1 MSVLFKIDFDEL
13 YKLDYASE
21 DLLSYSFNP
30 ELKDGKRQH
39 LNIKISGKPHP
50 LIPATYNL
58 AFGPLDSKGRIDD
71 RAEIKYNDYSKVF
84 STILFTGRAY
94 LIANPDRFLGIDGS
108 DNARAYYYY
117 RAIQRNF
124 RILDR
129 HFNMYGIKY
138 YVRITRFGRTQ
149 YENPFDFEDII
160 AWPTKIEEGAQISQD
175 FMYNY
180 FIFNLKPRD
189 V

>member
-1 MSVLFKIDFDEL
+1 MSVLFKINFNEL

-30 ELKDGKRQH
+30 ELHNGNQVL
-39 LNIKISGKPHP
+39 LNIKISEKEHP
-50 LIPATYNL
+50 LIPNAFNL
-58 AFGPLDSKGRIDD
+58 SFGPLNSKGKIDD
-71 RAEIKYNDYSKVF
+71 RVELKYDDYSKVF

-94 LIANPDRFLGIDGS
+94 LEANPGRFLGIDGS

-124 RILDR
+124 NYLNDY
-129 HFNMYGIKY
+129 FNMYGIKY
-138 YVRITRFGRTQ
+138 YVRITRLGRTQ
-149 YENPFDFEDII
+149 YENPFDFQDIKALPI
-160 AWPTKIEEGAQISQD
+160 QIMKGADMSQD

-180 FIFNLKPRD
+180 FIFNKKR
-189 V
+189 